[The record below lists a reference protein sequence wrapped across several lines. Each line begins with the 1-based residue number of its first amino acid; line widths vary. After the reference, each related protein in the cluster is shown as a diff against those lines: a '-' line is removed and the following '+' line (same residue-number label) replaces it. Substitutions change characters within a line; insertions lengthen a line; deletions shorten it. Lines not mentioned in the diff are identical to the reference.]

1 MNKKDRPNNMY
12 RQSFQYIR
20 NSCAGVFILTTIL
33 ILLNSFVAPLRTY
46 VLQLT
51 IQATE
56 DYIRGN
62 RAVSM
67 LVLLYSILF
76 ASMALFPFLDH
87 VISILSKKMTYR
99 VKASYQTK
107 LSGKLDHIQYYYFED
122 TNFYNRLSRIQDQ
135 HQSVIDTAM
144 TPISILSRVFSLIGY
159 VLIVVQIQWLILPIL
174 TLFLVPNIII
184 DIKKADRSYQL
195 NVEISEKNRYQN
207 YLYSLFFNQKMMGEF
222 RLFNFIPYLQ
232 KRWNETT
239 NFTYDRRLHVLK
251 KNIEINFVSMILHSS
266 GIFVSVL
273 VLILTS
279 KSKQA
284 SLASFMAVYSA
295 VESILILVAY
305 RLSHILKELR
315 TYWHFWN
322 DYNAF
327 LEVPEDSYENSGQ
340 SEVSLHEVSLEFHD
354 VYFQYPNMD
363 SPVLQGVSF
372 QIKPGTTCAIVGKNG
387 SGKST
392 IIKLLL
398 RLYEPD
404 SGFITINGKRLTEY
418 SVKQLHDMVS
428 VTFQDFIKY
437 PMTVRENVGFG
448 SIEHINDDA
457 RIKEALSEISNVDTY
472 RLLSSDLEK
481 QLSTEYLDGIDLSEG
496 QWQQLA
502 IARTT
507 FREAPVMILDE
518 PTASL
523 DANTE
528 SDLYTSF
535 SNIVKG
541 NTCLLISHRL
551 GSAKICDEILV
562 LDKGKIAEKGTHE
575 ELMKNEQLYYQ
586 MYTTQ
591 MEQYYKNERYRVSSS
606 VE

>member
-1 MNKKDRPNNMY
+1 
-12 RQSFQYIR
+12 
-20 NSCAGVFILTTIL
+20 
-33 ILLNSFVAPLRTY
+33 
-46 VLQLT
+46 
-51 IQATE
+51 
-56 DYIRGN
+56 
-62 RAVSM
+62 
-67 LVLLYSILF
+67 
-76 ASMALFPFLDH
+76 
-87 VISILSKKMTYR
+87 
-99 VKASYQTK
+99 
-107 LSGKLDHIQYYYFED
+107 
-122 TNFYNRLSRIQDQ
+122 
-135 HQSVIDTAM
+135 M
-144 TPISILSRVFSLIGY
+144 TPISILSRVFSLVGY

-195 NVEISEKNRYQN
+195 DVEISEKNRYQN

-295 VESILILVAY
+295 VESIIILVAY

-327 LEVPEDSYENSGQ
+327 LEVPEDSYENENSRQ
-340 SEVSLHEVSLEFHD
+340 TEVSLREVSLEFHD

-372 QIKPGTTCAIVGKNG
+372 KIKPGSTCAIVGKNG

-398 RLYEPD
+398 RLYKPD
-404 SGFITINGKRLTEY
+404 SGFITINDKKLTEY
-418 SVKQLHDMVS
+418 SAKQLYDLVS

-481 QLSTEYLDGIDLSEG
+481 QLSTEYMDGIDLSEG

-507 FREAPVMILDE
+507 FREAPIMILDE

-562 LDKGKIAEKGTHE
+562 LDNGRIAEKGTHE
-575 ELMKNEQLYYQ
+575 ELIKNEKLYYQ